1 LTIDCATLSR
11 SELPRPFNR
20 PYIHSVNCEL
30 SDKVIGQGS
39 LLIHPLTCWLKAVFL
54 VNSWSS
60 HFFAPFR
67 ASFSRTYRGILPSSL
82 RIILPS
88 P

>member
-11 SELPRPFNR
+11 SELPRPLNR
-20 PYIHSVNCEL
+20 LYKPSGNREI

-39 LLIHPLTCWLKAVFL
+39 LLIHPLACWLKAVFL

-60 HFFAPFR
+60 HFFAP
-67 ASFSRTYRGILPSSL
+67 
-82 RIILPS
+82 
-88 P
+88 